1 MMWPKI
7 KNSKKLF
14 RVQFP
19 YFLSEFWKKQ
29 AYIRSCKRMA
39 KDADMTKFSEED
51 LDEFITQF

>member
-1 MMWPKI
+1 MWPKI